1 LGFLASSDIKLLV
14 SSPMNGVERASVAD
28 HAELLE
34 SALDALGEGV
44 ALADMDGRLAFWNGA
59 AEGITGWKA
68 GEVVERR
75 VRQVLDSL
83 VVGGAPQW
91 IRHSSRV
98 VEDEHGSPI
107 PMRHKLGHEFPV
119 VAHVLELRDYLGI
132 RIGTGVLF
140 HPAEKIDALP
150 IGETSRDSKVG
161 ESRMQLEERLARMHE
176 DFRQEDS
183 PLGVLWVAV
192 DQGPE
197 LRRSHGA
204 RACQAMLETAER
216 TLATG
221 LKPAEEI
228 GRWGDQEF
236 LILSHERSAGALA
249 DHAQRLTGLARTA
262 EFRWWGDRISLTVS
276 IGAAQAEPGENLCAL
291 LERAQAG
298 MLASIR
304 AGGNHITAAR
314 RNR

>member
-1 LGFLASSDIKLLV
+1 
-14 SSPMNGVERASVAD
+14 MNAVERTSVAD
-28 HAELLE
+28 RAELLG

-44 ALADMDGRLAFWNGA
+44 ALADMDGRVAFWNGA
-59 AEGITGWKA
+59 AEGISGWKS
-68 GEVVERR
+68 GEVVDRR
-75 VRQVLDSL
+75 VRQVLDCL

-91 IRHSSRV
+91 IRYLSGAL
-98 VEDEHGSPI
+98 EDEHGTAI

-150 IGETSRDSKVG
+150 VGETSSDSKIG

-176 DFRQEDS
+176 DFRQEDA

-197 LRRSHGA
+197 LRRSHGS
-204 RACQAMLETAER
+204 RACEAMLETVEK
-216 TLATG
+216 TLASG

-228 GRWGDQEF
+228 GRWGDQDF
-236 LILSHERSAGALA
+236 LILSHERSATALA